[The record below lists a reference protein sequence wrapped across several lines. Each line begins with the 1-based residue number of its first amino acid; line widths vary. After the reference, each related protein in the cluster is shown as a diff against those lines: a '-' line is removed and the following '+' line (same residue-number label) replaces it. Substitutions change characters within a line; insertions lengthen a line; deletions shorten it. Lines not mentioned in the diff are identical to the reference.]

1 MKPLVAYATKARKVA
16 DKMGDPWKNKKK
28 PGRPPYSPRVVVI
41 TKAIR
46 EYLGSTYD
54 KQERTIAVNARLVK
68 AVGAPRLPAKGTLDE
83 MSKKIPADYY
93 RKFKSKV
100 GS

>member
-1 MKPLVAYATKARKVA
+1 
-16 DKMGDPWKNKKK
+16 MGDPWKVRKK
-28 PGRPPYSPRVVVI
+28 PGRPPYSPKVVVV
-41 TKAIR
+41 TKAIK

-54 KQERTIAVNARLVK
+54 RQERTIAVNAKLVK

-83 MSKKIPADYY
+83 MSKKIPPKYY
-93 RKFKSKV
+93 KRFKGRI